1 MPQAI
6 HESWFVP
13 LGVLVSL
20 QASVYLFEQLEEEKG
35 DKRIGKA
42 LFSTGCIF
50 LSYVCYKIRSSIE
63 DETARLSLL
72 LLLPA
77 CLIVM
82 AKILQE

>member
-6 HESWFVP
+6 HDSWFVP
-13 LGVLVSL
+13 LGVIISL
-20 QASVYLFEQLEEEKG
+20 QASVYLFEQLEEERG
-35 DKRIGKA
+35 DKRVAKA

-50 LSYVCYKIRSSIE
+50 LSYVCYKMRDSIE

-72 LLLPA
+72 LLLPT
-77 CLIVM
+77 CLVVM